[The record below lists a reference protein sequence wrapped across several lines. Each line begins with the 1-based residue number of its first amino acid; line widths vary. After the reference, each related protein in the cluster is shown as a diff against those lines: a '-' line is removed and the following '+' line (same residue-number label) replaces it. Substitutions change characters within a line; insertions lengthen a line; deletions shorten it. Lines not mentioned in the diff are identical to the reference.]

1 MKAKILAG
9 VISLALGFCASACC
23 DDDDYSP
30 ATGTL
35 VQSVTT
41 GSSDATSTSVTLH
54 GTVSGLQTQ
63 AASAYVVGFYYGSSA
78 DALTETVVGA
88 LDGTTVDATIDGLLN
103 NTTIYYQAFATL
115 QKTVT
120 YKGDVKSVVTTDA
133 TVTTASAKSLSA
145 IGATLG
151 GAIAGY
157 PDDATCG
164 IVIAASSDVEKVRA
178 GLRIENASLAGSFE
192 IAKAGLAAGSTYYY
206 AAYLD
211 LGAGVVYG
219 DVESFTTN
227 EMTLN
232 PDDDFVDLG
241 LSTKWCKFNVGAT
254 NEAELGGLFA
264 FGDLTGVNSS
274 TSASDYAPNKD
285 TYKTEYD
292 VVFKTLGQKATLP
305 TADEFQELFTKCDV
319 EWLTEEGRVGYKF
332 TSHVNGNSIFLPAAG
347 SRTGN
352 VVSGEGEKG
361 LYATG
366 SINKGNADFA
376 VSYEFANGGN
386 AQVATPRFQALS
398 VRPVST
404 AKNVVFDKSLLYTT
418 WYIDLNDLGESFKFD
433 GPLYYYGTD
442 DSWAT
447 VTNNE
452 PYDGGDHW
460 NWSPV
465 WKDNTWLGAAADYGY
480 MTLNEDGTMTVHRRV
495 VDEAGAVAYVD
506 EDGTFTVDEANRTI
520 TLSVDILGFGTF
532 NGLTLDAKTSLKVL
546 SLTEET
552 TQIAIVRDPVLANDG
567 ACLLVYNY
575 ISKKVKEEN
584 EKISISLMT
593 VGGDY
598 SGNWGTVVNSY
609 APATLEANGVTS
621 GSIVYNGAMTS
632 GGVFLVDFVG
642 FAKRFPQG
650 MVRIDD
656 IRADGRSVKFDANKF
671 LYGDIENKGNWR
683 VELFNM
689 WGATKNAGCSP
700 FSNNAAELSSEPAI
714 SFADSVAIDYTIV
727 TEAFAKTYAV
737 NLATQDSKWHG
748 PRDYNDGQTIS
759 VGFDAEAHKF
769 VFEPQTVSF
778 NYQYTADPENDEK
791 PNHALGSI
799 MTFLEVADIYAYF
812 PQMHAT
818 LDALSLDGVAQTFD
832 ASKVIDAN
840 ETSKYRLELWNM
852 YGATSSAGC
861 AFGIPADGVIS
872 ELSFSSSMA
881 LTATFHSLFPVPT
894 FD

>member
-1 MKAKILAG
+1 M
-9 VISLALGFCASACC
+9 SLALGFCAAACS

-35 VQSVTT
+35 VQSVST

-54 GTVSGLQTQ
+54 GTVSGLQAQ
-63 AASAYVVGFYYGSSA
+63 ASSAYVVGFYYGSSA
-78 DALTETVVGA
+78 DALTETAVA
-88 LDGTTVDATIDGLLN
+88 TFDGTAIEATIDGLLN

-115 QKTVT
+115 QKVVT

-133 TVTTASAKSLSA
+133 TVTTADAKSVSA

-151 GAIAGY
+151 GEVAGY
-157 PDDATCG
+157 PDDAACG
-164 IVIAASSDVEKVRA
+164 VVIAASSDVEKVRA

-219 DVESFTTN
+219 DVKSFTTS

-241 LSTKWCKFNVGAT
+241 LSTKWCKFNVGA
-254 NEAELGGLFA
+254 ASASDLGGLFA
-264 FGDLTGVNSS
+264 FGDLAGVCNS
-274 TSASDYAPNKD
+274 TSAADYAPNTD
-285 TYKTEYD
+285 TYRTDYD

-305 TADEFQELFTKCDV
+305 TADEFQELFAKCDA
-319 EWLTEEGRVGYKF
+319 EWTTEEGLTGYKF
-332 TSHVNGNSIFLPAAG
+332 TSRVNGKSIFLPAAG

-352 VVSGEGEKG
+352 AVSGQGAKG
-361 LYATG
+361 LYLTG
-366 SINKGNADFA
+366 SVNKGNADFA
-376 VSYEFANGGN
+376 VSYEFANGSN

-404 AKNVVFDKSLLYTT
+404 AKSVAFDKSLLNTT
-418 WYIDLNDLGESFKFD
+418 WYIDLNEDGESLMFD

-452 PYDGGDHW
+452 PYVGGDHW
-460 NWSPV
+460 NWCPV
-465 WKDNTWLGAAADYGY
+465 YKENTWLGPVTNVWGWMKFQQDGSASMIPADWPENTSGY
-480 MTLNEDGTMTVHRRV
+480 VGT
-495 VDEAGAVAYVD
+495 Y
-506 EDGTFTVDEANRTI
+506 TVDEVNKTI
-520 TLSVDILGFGTF
+520 SLPFDVLGFGTF
-532 NGLTLDAKTSLKVL
+532 NSLTLDAKTNLKIL
-546 SLTEET
+546 SLTDET
-552 TQIAIVRDPVLANDG
+552 MQIAIVRDPGLSGEG

-575 ISKKVKEEN
+575 ISQKAKDEN
-584 EKISISLMT
+584 EKIKVKLMS
-593 VGGDY
+593 VDGSY
-598 SGNWGTVVNSY
+598 SGNWGTVVASH
-609 APATLEANGVTS
+609 APADLEAKGVTS
-621 GSIVYNGAMTS
+621 GTVVYNGSMTD
-632 GGVFLVDFVG
+632 GGVFLVDFEG

-650 MVRIDD
+650 MVRVDA
-656 IRADGRSVKFDANKF
+656 IRVDGRNVKFDANKF

-683 VELFNM
+683 VEFFNLF
-689 WGATKNAGCSP
+689 GGTCKAGCSP
-700 FSNNAAELSSEPAI
+700 FSNNAAELSSEPAV

-727 TEAFAKTYAV
+727 TKPFAGNYNV
-737 NLATQDSKWHG
+737 NLATINSGWG
-748 PRDYNDGQTIS
+748 GSWDYNSGQKIT

-778 NYQYTADPENDEK
+778 NFSDAQNDYSG
-791 PNHALGSI
+791 GSL
-799 MTFLEVADIYAYF
+799 MTFLEVADIYAIF

-818 LDALSLDGVAQTFD
+818 LDALSLDGVPQTFD
-832 ASKVIDAN
+832 ATKVVDSN
-840 ETSKYRLELWNM
+840 ESPKYRLELWNPW
-852 YGATSSAGC
+852 GRTKDDC
-861 AFGIPADGVIS
+861 AFGTPVSDVIA
-872 ELSFSSSMA
+872 ELGFSQKME
-881 LTATFHSLFPVPT
+881 LTATFHSLFSVPT